1 MIKILVA
8 SNNLHKI
15 NEIKNILGTKKYK
28 IYSLLDLNIISDPIE
43 SGKTFYDNALIKA
56 LEARKYSDLI
66 IIADDSGLIVPI
78 LNDEPGIYSKRYA
91 GKNASD
97 DENNKLLIENIK
109 KFNKNDRH
117 AKFVT
122 TICLL
127 IGNKAYE
134 INGVCEGKIIL
145 SGVGNNGFG
154 YDPIFYVEKYKKTFA
169 QLTEKEKNQ
178 ISHRGMAIRKLK
190 VILEELL

>member
-1 MIKILVA
+1 M
-8 SNNLHKI
+8 HKI
-15 NEIKNILGTKKYK
+15 KEIKSILGTKKYK
-28 IYSLLDLNIISDPIE
+28 IYSLSELNIISEPIE
-43 SGKTFYDNALIKA
+43 SGNTFYENALIKA
-56 LEARKYSDLI
+56 KEARKYSDLI

-97 DENNKLLIENIK
+97 KDNNKLLIKNIS
-109 KFNKNDRH
+109 KFNEEDRK
-117 AKFVT
+117 ARFVT

-127 IGNKAYE
+127 IEDKAYE
-134 INGVCEGKIIL
+134 INGFCEGRIIL
-145 SGVGNNGFG
+145 SERGNNGFG

-169 QLTEKEKNQ
+169 QLTEEEKNK

-190 VILEELL
+190 AMLEELL

>member
-1 MIKILVA
+1 VIKILVA